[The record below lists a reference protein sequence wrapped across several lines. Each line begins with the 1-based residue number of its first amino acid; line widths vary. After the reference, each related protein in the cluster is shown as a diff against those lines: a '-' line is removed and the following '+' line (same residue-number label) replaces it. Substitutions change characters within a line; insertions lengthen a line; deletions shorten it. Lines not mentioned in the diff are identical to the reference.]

1 VFGVLGGKK
10 IARNMPITTRLAT
23 IDDLPEIIKLL
34 ADDVLGRAREN
45 PGDPLPEAYY
55 AAFAAI
61 DADPNNEILVASQ
74 GGSLVAALQITYTP
88 SLSYQGSWR
97 ATVESVRTAAAV
109 RGQGIGTALMQAA
122 IRRARE
128 RDCGS
133 VQLSTNKT
141 RTAARRFY
149 ERLGFTA
156 SHEGM
161 KLPL

>member
-61 DADPNNEILVASQ
+61 DADPNNEILVARQ

>member
-1 VFGVLGGKK
+1 
-10 IARNMPITTRLAT
+10 MPITTRLAT